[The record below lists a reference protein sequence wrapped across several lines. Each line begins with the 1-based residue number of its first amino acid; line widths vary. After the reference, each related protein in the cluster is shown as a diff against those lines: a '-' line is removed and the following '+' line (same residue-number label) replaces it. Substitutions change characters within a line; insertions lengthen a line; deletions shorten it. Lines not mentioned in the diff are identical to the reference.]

1 MNVHQSDCPK
11 TVPERLAVSEFFG
24 DAIAEIIG
32 ILTVRGAPK
41 GAISQENLQEKQV
54 PATRPRDAPRPEKE
68 PGTSALKRVNG
79 GMTMSRFN
87 DAAINVPG
95 EAGFW
100 SVRS

>member
-41 GAISQENLQEKQV
+41 GAISRENLQEKQV
-54 PATRPRDAPRPEKE
+54 PGPGLATLRGPKKSPEQ
-68 PGTSALKRVNG
+68 ARWN
-79 GMTMSRFN
+79 
-87 DAAINVPG
+87 A
-95 EAGFW
+95 
-100 SVRS
+100 